1 MPFNFACTAVSNI
14 FGFPA
19 TQIPLGLDSQGL
31 PLGVQIVST
40 TGNDQLTIAD
50 AMELE
55 KTMSECGWVCPPS
68 FLLD

>member
-1 MPFNFACTAVSNI
+1 MPFNFVYTAVFNI
-14 FGFPA
+14 LGFPA

-31 PLGVQIVST
+31 SLGVQIVST
-40 TGNDQLTIAD
+40 TGNDHLTIAV

-55 KTMSECGWVCPPS
+55 RTMSECGWVCPPN